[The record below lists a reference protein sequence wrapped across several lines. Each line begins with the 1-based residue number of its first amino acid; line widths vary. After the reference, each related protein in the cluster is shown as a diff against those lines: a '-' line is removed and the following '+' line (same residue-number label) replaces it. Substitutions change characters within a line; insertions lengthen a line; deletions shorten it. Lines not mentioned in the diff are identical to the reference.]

1 MMKVTF
7 AILGTMIIG
16 FGLGVSADSSSVK
29 RAHSAAPALA
39 VSHRSAAAIPKAT
52 TVAPMPAPMALA
64 AQNTFVSTNCSTCH
78 DDEGKTGGLSL
89 QGFDAA
95 KIEQNAEVT
104 EKMIRKLRAG
114 MMPPPAVKD
123 RPDAAALNAFAASL
137 EARLDQAATL
147 HPNPGRRTF
156 QRLNRAEYGRAIHD
170 LLDIDVD
177 VNSFL
182 PPDTVSHGF
191 DNIADVQTFSPTL
204 MQGYL
209 SAATKIASVAV
220 GDRTASPT
228 EATYKVPRTASQ
240 MDHVEGTPWGTRGGV
255 SVVHTFP
262 ADGDYAFR
270 VMLHSVPTGQ
280 LFGSIVRNEQIEV
293 AVNGERVALLSVNYR
308 MSETDPN
315 GMNLVTPRIH
325 VKAGPQH
332 VSAAFIQHY
341 DGPVDDLL
349 APQDYTLADTQ
360 IGDGYGVTTLP
371 HLRDFSITGPF
382 KVTGVSDTP
391 SRRKIFGCRPTSASE
406 EAPCAI
412 VILKRLTSQ
421 AYRQPA
427 SGGDVEPL
435 MKFYNQGRREGDFES
450 GIRLALQAI
459 LASPRFLFRL
469 EDAPSMLRAGQNYR
483 ISDLELATRLSF
495 FIWGAGPDADLLKD
509 AGNGTLHTQPVLDRQ
524 VRRLLADHRSEALST
539 RFAAQWLR
547 LQDVDTIRPDA
558 LLYPSYDYRLA
569 QSFKRETE
577 LLFDSIVREDRDVL
591 DLLNAD
597 YTFVNERI
605 ARHYGIPNVTGDAF
619 RRVQLG
625 PQFDSRRGVL
635 GQGSVLMLTSVAD
648 RTSPV
653 QRGKWIMEVLLG
665 SPPPPPP
672 PNVPLLDDTKAIAA
686 GGKTLSTRERMEEHR
701 KNPACSSCHRVIDPL
716 GLALENFDVTGAWR
730 IKDNGVPVNASGDL
744 YDGTKM
750 NGPAEL
756 RQALLSHSES
766 LIRNFTENLMAYAV
780 GRRVEYFDQPAV
792 RAIVRKAAA
801 DGNRFS
807 SFVLG
812 VANSAAFQMSR
823 AEPVQTTEN
832 VQTAERPARGPGR

>member
-1 MMKVTF
+1 MT
-7 AILGTMIIG
+7 IIG
-16 FGLGVSADSSSVK
+16 QN
-29 RAHSAAPALA
+29 AL
-39 VSHRSAAAIPKAT
+39 VAT
-52 TVAPMPAPMALA
+52 H
-64 AQNTFVSTNCSTCH
+64 CSTCH

-89 QGFDAA
+89 QSFDAA
-95 KIEQNAEVT
+95 KVEQNAEVA

-114 MMPPPAVKD
+114 MMPPATVKD
-123 RPDAAALNAFAASL
+123 RPDAATLNAFAASL
-137 EARLDQAATL
+137 EARIDEAAAL

-156 QRLNRAEYGRAIHD
+156 QRLNRAEYRRAIHD

-177 VNSFL
+177 VNAFL

-204 MQGYL
+204 MQGFL
-209 SAATKIASVAV
+209 RAASKIASVAL

-262 ADGDYAFR
+262 ADGEYTFR
-270 VMLHSVPTGQ
+270 IMLHSVPTGQ
-280 LFGSIVRNEQIEV
+280 LFGSTVRNEQIEV
-293 AVNGERVALLSVNYR
+293 SVNGERVALVGVNYR
-308 MSETDPN
+308 MTETDPN

-332 VSAAFIQHY
+332 VSAAFIQHF

-382 KVTGVSDTP
+382 TVTGVSDTP
-391 SRRKIFGCRPTSASE
+391 SRRKIFACRPTSASE
-406 EAPCAI
+406 EAPCATM
-412 VILKRLTSQ
+412 ILERLASQ
-421 AYRQPA
+421 AYRQPV

-435 MKFYNQGRREGDFES
+435 MKFYTQARKEGDFES
-450 GIRLALQAI
+450 GLRLALQAI

-469 EDAPSMLRAGQNYR
+469 EDQPAALRAGQNYR
-483 ISDLELATRLSF
+483 LGDLELASRLSF
-495 FIWGAGPDADLLKD
+495 FIWDAGPDGELLK
-509 AGNGTLHTQPVLDRQ
+509 AATSGTLHTQPVLDRQ
-524 VRRLLADHRSEALST
+524 VRRLLADPRSEALST
-539 RFAAQWLR
+539 RFASQWLR
-547 LQDVDTIRPDA
+547 LQDVDSIRPDA

-577 LLFDSIVREDRDVL
+577 LLFDSIVREDRNVL

-605 ARHYGIPNVTGDAF
+605 ARHYGIPNVTGEAF
-619 RRVQLG
+619 QRVPLG
-625 PQFDSRRGVL
+625 PPFDSRRGIL
-635 GQGSVLMLTSVAD
+635 GHGSILLLTSVAD

-672 PNVPLLDDTKAIAA
+672 PNVPALDETKAIAP
-686 GGKTLSTRERMEEHR
+686 GGRTLSTRERMEEHR

-716 GLALENFDVTGAWR
+716 GLTLENFDVTGAWR
-730 IKDNGVPVNASGDL
+730 IKDNGVPVDASGDL
-744 YDGTKM
+744 YDGTRM
-750 NGPAEL
+750 TGPAGL
-756 RQALLSHSES
+756 RQALVSHSES
-766 LIRNFTENLMAYAV
+766 LIRNFAENLMAYAV

-792 RAIVRKAAA
+792 RAAVRQAAA
-801 DGNRFS
+801 SGNRFS

-812 VANSAAFQMSR
+812 VVNSAAFQMSR
-823 AEPVQTTEN
+823 AEPVRTTEN
-832 VQTAERPARGPGR
+832 VQTADRPAGGSRR